1 MLIVIWW
8 VNKRIILNK
17 RKKQLLVQKNRGK
30 LVLEGV
36 THFISLNNLVD
47 YTIYFP
53 EIAMDISQES
63 IKIEN
68 LD

>member
-8 VNKRIILNK
+8 VNKRIILIK
-17 RKKQLLVQKNRGK
+17 RKKQLLVQKSRGK
-30 LVLEGV
+30 LLLEGV
-36 THFISLNNLVD
+36 THFISLNKVLD

-63 IKIEN
+63 IQIEN
-68 LD
+68 LN